1 MTDKEP
7 LSRVAEFR
15 PSARYTRISHTTA
28 PQQATTPAALPPTT
42 NQQSKEPGAVALD
55 PKALQSAL
63 SKMTAH
69 VQNLQRALQF
79 SVDEESGET
88 VVKVVDAE
96 TKEVIRQIPSEEVLA
111 IANRL
116 RSTAGVL
123 LAESV

>member
-1 MTDKEP
+1 MIDKEP

-15 PSARYTRISHTTA
+15 TSVRYARIPNVTA
-28 PQQATTPAALPPTT
+28 PQASPATTPMATT
-42 NQQSKEPGAVALD
+42 EQSREQSSAALD
-55 PKALQSAL
+55 PKALQTAL
-63 SKMTAH
+63 SKMTEH

-88 VVKVVDAE
+88 VVKVVDSE
-96 TKEVIRQIPSEEVLA
+96 TKEVIRQIPSEELLA

>member
-1 MTDKEP
+1 MIDKKP
-7 LSRVAEFR
+7 LSRVAELTS
-15 PSARYTRISHTTA
+15 SARYARISMTTA
-28 PQQATTPAALPPTT
+28 PQAPPATANASPEAGKEQSPAAI
-42 NQQSKEPGAVALD
+42 D

-63 SKMTAH
+63 SKMTEH

-88 VVKVVDAE
+88 VVKVVDSE
-96 TKEVIRQIPSEEVLA
+96 TKEVIRQIPSEELLA

>member
-1 MTDKEP
+1 MIDKEP

-15 PSARYTRISHTTA
+15 PSARYAQISNVAGPQASPATA
-28 PQQATTPAALPPTT
+28 PPKTTTEQGKEQSPA
-42 NQQSKEPGAVALD
+42 ALD
-55 PKALQSAL
+55 PKALETAL

-88 VVKVVDAE
+88 VVKVVDSE
-96 TKEVIRQIPSEEVLA
+96 TKEVIRQIPSEELLA

>member
-1 MTDKEP
+1 MIDKEP
-7 LSRVAEFR
+7 LPRIAEIKQMG
-15 PSARYTRISHTTA
+15 RYARISVATTA
-28 PQQATTPAALPPTT
+28 AAQPQAAIAEANKEQPT
-42 NQQSKEPGAVALD
+42 QALD
-55 PKALQSAL
+55 PQTLQTAL

-69 VQNLQRALQF
+69 VQNLQRALEF

-88 VVKVVDAE
+88 VVKVIDSE
-96 TKEVIRQIPSEEVLA
+96 TKELIRQIPSEELLA

>member
-1 MTDKEP
+1 MIDKEP
-7 LSRVAEFR
+7 LPRFAEVKH
-15 PSARYTRISHTTA
+15 SVKYTRVSMVTTPPAA
-28 PQQATTPAALPPTT
+28 PADATTDASNEQKPAAIDAKT
-42 NQQSKEPGAVALD
+42 
-55 PKALQSAL
+55 LQTAL
-63 SKMTAH
+63 SKMSAH
-69 VQNLQRALQF
+69 VQNLQRAIEF

-96 TKEVIRQIPSEEVLA
+96 TKELIRQIPSEELLA

>member
-1 MTDKEP
+1 MIDKEP

-15 PSARYTRISHTTA
+15 PSARYTRISNVTA
-28 PQQATTPAALPPTT
+28 PQTTAAATPAT
-42 NQQSKEPGAVALD
+42 NEQSKEQGAAALD

-63 SKMTAH
+63 NKMTEH

-88 VVKVVDAE
+88 VVKVVDSE
-96 TKEVIRQIPSEEVLA
+96 TKEVIRQIPSEELLA

>member
-15 PSARYTRISHTTA
+15 PSARYAHISNVTA
-28 PQQATTPAALPPTT
+28 LQGGPAPTPST
-42 NQQSKEPGAVALD
+42 QQSKEPNPVAPD
-55 PKALQSAL
+55 AKALQTAL
-63 SKMTAH
+63 DKMTAH

-88 VVKVVDAE
+88 IVKVVDTE
-96 TKEVIRQIPSEEVLA
+96 TKEVIRQIPSEELLA

-123 LAESV
+123 VADSV

>member
-1 MTDKEP
+1 MIDKEP

-15 PSARYTRISHTTA
+15 PSARYARISNATT
-28 PQQATTPAALPPTT
+28 PQASAAATTPATLEK
-42 NQQSKEPGAVALD
+42 SKEQGATALD
-55 PKALQSAL
+55 PKTLQSAL
-63 SKMTAH
+63 SRMTEH

-88 VVKVVDAE
+88 VVRVVDSE
-96 TKEVIRQIPSEEVLA
+96 TKELIRQIPSEELLA